1 VIRVAV
7 LDDHPAVLVGLRRLL
22 ESGEDLSLV
31 TAADNPER
39 LFRAL
44 CTTRADVVILD
55 YHLTDGD
62 GLAVCRRLK
71 DGVRRPGVVIY
82 SAYAGPALAFASRI
96 AGADA
101 IVDKRADVSELL
113 DAVRG
118 VAGGAST
125 LPEVPLEVHHAL
137 MARLEADELPV
148 AAMLLAGTP
157 DHGIA
162 DALGTDRR
170 DIAQRARRILARI
183 GPHAASPPS
192 ERPPPVG
199 VAQA

>member
-22 ESGEDLSLV
+22 DGGESLSLAA
-31 TAADNPER
+31 AADTPET

-44 CTTRADVVILD
+44 DTTRADVAILD
-55 YHLTDGD
+55 YDLARGD
-62 GLAVCRRLK
+62 GLAVCQRLK
-71 DGVRRPGVVIY
+71 EGVRSPDVVIY
-82 SAYAGPALAFASRI
+82 SAYAGPALAFAGRI

-113 DAVRG
+113 EAVRSVASG
-118 VAGGAST
+118 VSRM
-125 LPEVPLEVHHAL
+125 PEVPLEVRHAL
-137 MARLEADELPV
+137 MARLEPDEVPV

-157 DHGIA
+157 HHAIA
-162 DALGTDRR
+162 VTLGTDRR
-170 DIAQRARRILARI
+170 DIVHRARRIVARI
-183 GPHAASPPS
+183 GPTATSASGRPAA
-192 ERPPPVG
+192 VG